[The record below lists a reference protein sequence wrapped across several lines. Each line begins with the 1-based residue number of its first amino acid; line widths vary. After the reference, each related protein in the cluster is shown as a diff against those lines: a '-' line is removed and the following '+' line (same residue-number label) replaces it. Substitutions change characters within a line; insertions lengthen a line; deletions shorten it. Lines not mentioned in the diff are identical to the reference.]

1 MCPEQLGT
9 LRAQGHSPGPRP
21 GLLGK
26 PQGGGCCPSALHGAG
41 FWACFSCSLLPLLS
55 C

>member
-9 LRAQGHSPGPRP
+9 LRAPRP

-26 PQGGGCCPSALHGAG
+26 PQGGGCCLSALHGAG
-41 FWACFSCSLLPLLS
+41 FWVRFSCSLLPLLS

>member
-1 MCPEQLGT
+1 MRPEQLGT
-9 LRAQGHSPGPRP
+9 LRAQGHSPGPGP

-26 PQGGGCCPSALHGAG
+26 PQKEAAVPAPCTGLASGPLLLL
-41 FWACFSCSLLPLLS
+41 LLPLLS